1 MLTASVNRRPAMRR
15 FIIRRLL
22 LIILVLFLVSL
33 IVFVITSVIPGD
45 TAQMILGQSAT
56 PANLAA
62 LRHQLGLDQPP
73 PLRYLQWLGH
83 LLTGNLGNSPTM
95 GLPIGPLLLNKLGN
109 SAILAVAAFLFT
121 IPLSLL
127 LGVIAGLNKNRWP
140 DSIISLGTLAG
151 VAQPEFVTG
160 TFLIVI
166 FAIWLHILPATS
178 SFGSDQ
184 SVLQN
189 IAALVLPV
197 ITLSLVLLAYIGRM
211 TRTNVIDV
219 METDYIRSAILKGLP
234 NRTVVMRH
242 ALRNALLPSVTIIA
256 SNVGWLLG
264 GIVVTESLFGYPGIG
279 RLLLLAVQSRDV
291 VVIQDITLLI
301 ALIFAFSNLG
311 ADILYAVLNPRVR
324 FA

>member
-1 MLTASVNRRPAMRR
+1 
-15 FIIRRLL
+15 
-22 LIILVLFLVSL
+22 
-33 IVFVITSVIPGD
+33 
-45 TAQMILGQSAT
+45 
-56 PANLAA
+56 
-62 LRHQLGLDQPP
+62 
-73 PLRYLQWLGH
+73 
-83 LLTGNLGNSPTM
+83 
-95 GLPIGPLLLNKLGN
+95 
-109 SAILAVAAFLFT
+109 
-121 IPLSLL
+121 
-127 LGVIAGLNKNRWP
+127 
-140 DSIISLGTLAG
+140 
-151 VAQPEFVTG
+151 
-160 TFLIVI
+160 
-166 FAIWLHILPATS
+166 
-178 SFGSDQ
+178 
-184 SVLQN
+184 
-189 IAALVLPV
+189 
-197 ITLSLVLLAYIGRM
+197 VLLAYIGRM

-234 NRTVVMRH
+234 HRTVVMRH

>member
-1 MLTASVNRRPAMRR
+1 MRR

-33 IVFVITSVIPGD
+33 LVFFITSVIPGD
-45 TAQMILGQSAT
+45 TAQAILGQTST
-56 PANLAA
+56 PASLKA

-73 PLRYLQWLGH
+73 PLRYIQWLGH
-83 LLTGNLGNSPTM
+83 LLTGDLGVSPTM
-95 GLPIGPLLLNKLGN
+95 SLPIGPLLLSRLGN
-109 SAILAVAAFLFT
+109 SAILATAAFLFT

-140 DSIISLGTLAG
+140 DAVISLVTLAG

-166 FAIWLHILPATS
+166 FATWLHILPATS
-178 SFGSDQ
+178 TISSDQ
-184 SVLQN
+184 TLGQN
-189 IAALVLPV
+189 LSDLVLPV

-234 NRTVVMRH
+234 FRRVVLRH
-242 ALRNALLPSVTIIA
+242 ALRNALLPSITIIA

-264 GIVVTESLFGYPGIG
+264 GIVVTETLFGYPGLG
-279 RLLLLAVQSRDV
+279 RLLLFAVQSRDV
-291 VVIQDITLLI
+291 VVIQDVTLLI
-301 ALIFAFSNLG
+301 AVIFAFSNLA
-311 ADILYAVLNPRVR
+311 ADLLYAVLNPRVR
-324 FA
+324 YA

>member
-1 MLTASVNRRPAMRR
+1 
-15 FIIRRLL
+15 
-22 LIILVLFLVSL
+22 
-33 IVFVITSVIPGD
+33 
-45 TAQMILGQSAT
+45 
-56 PANLAA
+56 
-62 LRHQLGLDQPP
+62 
-73 PLRYLQWLGH
+73 
-83 LLTGNLGNSPTM
+83 
-95 GLPIGPLLLNKLGN
+95 
-109 SAILAVAAFLFT
+109 
-121 IPLSLL
+121 
-127 LGVIAGLNKNRWP
+127 
-140 DSIISLGTLAG
+140 
-151 VAQPEFVTG
+151 
-160 TFLIVI
+160 
-166 FAIWLHILPATS
+166 
-178 SFGSDQ
+178 
-184 SVLQN
+184 
-189 IAALVLPV
+189 
-197 ITLSLVLLAYIGRM
+197 M

-234 NRTVVMRH
+234 HRTVVMRH